1 MRRGRAYG
9 FLGVIALVGVALLAA
24 PSGAGSSP
32 ARVASNSQTYTDSTG
47 EDPQGPD
54 ITTITVSN
62 DDAGDITIKVAI
74 PNRPQFTQD
83 QLDFVFIDSDA
94 NQATGDP
101 NSFGA
106 DYVIQLLGGEAVLF
120 KWDPTTS
127 DYTLASTQSSLSY
140 SWAGGPT
147 FKINASD
154 LSNTRKFNFGVV
166 ALSGLVIDPTTNN
179 IDDTNAHRDQAPTI
193 GLYSYEVKITPPTL
207 VVKRFA
213 HAPAQP
219 TAGKPFA
226 LQLTVARS
234 DTGAVLQGGTVTC
247 VGRVGS
253 TKLPAQTH
261 RVVNR
266 VAICSWRLPASAKGK
281 TFRGSISITFEGLN
295 AGRSFSGKIH

>member
-1 MRRGRAYG
+1 
-9 FLGVIALVGVALLAA
+9 VGVALLAA

-47 EDPQGPD
+47 DTTGAD
-54 ITTITVSN
+54 IGTTVVSN
-62 DDAGDITIKVAI
+62 DDAGMLTFKVGIA
-74 PNRPQFTQD
+74 NRPTLTQD
-83 QLDFVFIDSDA
+83 MDVEIYVDTDNNSATGNQDFV
-94 NQATGDP
+94 P
-101 NSFGA
+101 GA
-106 DYVIQLLGGEAVLF
+106 DYVIQLIQNTVNLF
-120 KWDPTTS
+120 KWDGTDFTRRFGDPSAVT
-127 DYTLASTQSSLSY
+127 LSY
-140 SWAGGPT
+140 SYASGPT
-147 FKINASD
+147 IKISAAE
-154 LSNTRKFNFGVV
+154 LGNTKQFRFIEFAV
-166 ALSGLVIDPTTNN
+166 SGIVFDPTTNQP
-179 IDDTNAHRDQAPTI
+179 DFTNSVADSAPDY
-193 GLYSYEVKITPPTL
+193 GSGFYSYQVKITPPTL

-253 TKLPAQTH
+253 TTLPAQTH
-261 RVVNR
+261 RVVDR

-295 AGRSFSGKIH
+295 SGRSYSGKIH